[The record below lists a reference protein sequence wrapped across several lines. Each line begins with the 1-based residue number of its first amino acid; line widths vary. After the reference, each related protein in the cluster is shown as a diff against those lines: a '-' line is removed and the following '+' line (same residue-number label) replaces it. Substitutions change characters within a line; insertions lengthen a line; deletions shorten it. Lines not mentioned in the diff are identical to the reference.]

1 MSLRLKLILVLLL
14 ALVVPVLLS
23 QWQLLGNFNAV
34 QRAAQQDH
42 LHKTL
47 DVVEDMLHNLE
58 RDARFNTRLMASS
71 GELDRYL
78 RRSEYRL
85 PEMTTYRALLKSWS
99 VFLMHY
105 SDYRQIGYADKDG
118 RVLVQFSLQA
128 ELPALQLQNHAIF
141 RQAVAQNP
149 DQFIWYESAA
159 LPNTLSLFVA
169 HGVAPSATDSVLR
182 RGNRQYDG
190 YVVVRID
197 LGAQWLTSAD
207 VVPRDGQ
214 VITLRLHDA
223 PVVATAT
230 AAAEKPRSRRARRQ
244 LSAQRHLNDDLA
256 VHSVANLNQ
265 LNWFDPVLI
274 RAGIYSLLQFAVAA
288 LIFFLIVHRW
298 LIKPLQHTLALTRQ
312 LGNGQW
318 LEPNRFPRQ
327 DEMGTLIQA
336 MHDMSDRLRLAT
348 AELQTK
354 RRQAEQA
361 ERLKTEFL
369 ASISHEI
376 RTPVNIIVGVMNRLA
391 RFVTEPRQKEYLD
404 AASAEAHKL
413 VHQIDELI
421 LLADLETKKQSLNA
435 AEFFIPDLIQHVIA
449 PYLPLLQQKQLGF
462 DACLDDA
469 LNAVVV
475 GDSQKIAKV
484 LEVLLDNAVKF
495 TAQGRVD
502 LSVRVLEADEQHL
515 RCEWVV
521 QDTGPGI
528 DAAVLPLLGKAFTQ
542 GDGSLRRDSNGLGLG
557 LAIANG
563 FLALMG
569 STLEI
574 ASSAGAGS
582 RFSFA
587 LDLPLSSFRRQTPA
601 SV

>member
-23 QWQLLGNFNAV
+23 QWQLLNNFNAV
-34 QRAAQQDH
+34 QRTAQQDH

-47 DVVEDMLHNLE
+47 DVVEDMLHSLE
-58 RDARFNTRLMASS
+58 RDARFNVRLMASS

-78 RRSEYRL
+78 RRTQYRL

-105 SDYRQIGYADKDG
+105 SDYRQIGYVDQEG
-118 RVLVQFSLQA
+118 HVPVQFSLQA
-128 ELPALQLQNHAIF
+128 ELPALQMQNHALF
-141 RQAVAQNP
+141 QQAVAQHRG
-149 DQFIWYESAA
+149 QFIWYEKAA

-169 HGVAPSATDSVLR
+169 HGVAPSTTDSVLR
-182 RGNRQYDG
+182 RSSQDYAG
-190 YVVVRID
+190 YIVVRID
-197 LGAQWLTSAD
+197 LNGQWLASAD
-207 VVPRDGQ
+207 IVPRNGQ
-214 VITLRLHDA
+214 AITLQLHGA
-223 PVVATAT
+223 PVLTTAT
-230 AAAEKPRSRRARRQ
+230 TTTDKARSRRSRRQ
-244 LSAQRHLNDDLA
+244 LSAQRPLNDDLT
-256 VHSVANLNQ
+256 VHSVADLNQ
-265 LNWFDPVLI
+265 LDWFDPVLI
-274 RAGIYSLLQFAVAA
+274 QSGVYSLLQFAVAA
-288 LIFFLIVHRW
+288 LIFFLIVNRW
-298 LIKPLQHTLALTRQ
+298 LIRPLQHTLALTRQ

-318 LEPNRFPRQ
+318 LDANHFPRK

-336 MHDMSDRLRLAT
+336 MHDMSDRLRHAT

-354 RRQAEQA
+354 RHQAEQA

-391 RFVTEPRQKEYLD
+391 RFVTEPRQQEYLD
-404 AASAEAHKL
+404 SASAEAHKL

-421 LLADLETKKQSLNA
+421 LLADLETHKQTLNA

-449 PYLPLLQQKQLGF
+449 PYLPVLQQKQLSF

-484 LEVLLDNAVKF
+484 LDVLLDNAVKF
-495 TAQGRVD
+495 TVQGRID
-502 LSVRVLEADEQHL
+502 LSVRLLEADERHL
-515 RCEWVV
+515 RCEWAV

-528 DAAVLPLLGKAFTQ
+528 DAAVLSQLGKAFAQ
-542 GDGSLRRDSNGLGLG
+542 GDGSLRRDRGGLGLG
-557 LAIANG
+557 LAIATG

-569 STLEI
+569 SELVM
-574 ASSAGAGS
+574 ASSPGSGS
-582 RFSFA
+582 RFSFV
-587 LDLPLSSFRRQTPA
+587 LDLPLSSYRRQVST
-601 SV
+601 SI